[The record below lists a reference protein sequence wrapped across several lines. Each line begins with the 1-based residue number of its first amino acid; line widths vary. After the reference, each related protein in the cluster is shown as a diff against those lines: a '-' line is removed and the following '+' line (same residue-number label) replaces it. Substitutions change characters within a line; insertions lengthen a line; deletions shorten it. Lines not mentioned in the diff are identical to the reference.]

1 MRNSLKKLRGLGLH
15 KHHHLHHDSKGRRD
29 FQSLAQLDELA
40 QATQDMQDMRDC
52 YDSLLSAAAAT
63 ANSAYEFS
71 ESLREM
77 GSCLLQKTALNDD
90 EESGRVLLMLGK
102 LQFKLQKLVD
112 NYRGHIIKTITT
124 PSESLMN
131 ELQTVEEMKRQC
143 DEKRDVYEHMITRY
157 KERGKSRAGKAEG
170 FTLHQL
176 QTAHDEYDEE
186 ATLFVFRLKSLK
198 QGQSRSLLT
207 QAARHHAAQLHF
219 FKKALQSLETVEP
232 HVKSVTEQQHIDYPF
247 SGLEDDD
254 GDDGDDGEYDDE
266 SYDEND
272 DGELSLD
279 YGQNGQDQDVS
290 TLQNSKEEKLDMLSR
305 NSVSFRFRT
314 ESQSAPL
321 FIDKPDFTEK
331 LRQMRP
337 SLSRKFS
344 SYVLPTPVNAK
355 SSVSSGSSNLSPSG
369 MHINLNEPTKN
380 LWHSS
385 PLEQKKYGE
394 NLGDEKFPGST
405 ITNAQSVLKESNSNI
420 ASTRMP
426 PSFVDGLLS
435 STHDPF
441 HVHSKKIK
449 RQAFSGP
456 LAGKPWPT
464 KRASVESV
472 RLFSGPLLQTPT
484 AQASSSSP
492 KISPSASPTFT
503 SSPKISELHELP
515 RPPAGFSSN
524 SSRLVGLVGHSG
536 PLVSRGPK
544 LSAANKLVTSNK
556 NAASPLPTP
565 PQAMARSF
573 SIPSSGA
580 RAEALRDPRP
590 LESPNRS
597 SVSEDLASP
606 PPVALTTSS
615 QLSSEGSD
623 TVAQAV

>member
-1 MRNSLKKLRGLGLH
+1 MKNSLKKLRGLGIH
-15 KHHHLHHDSKGRRD
+15 KHLHHDSKGSRD

-40 QATQDMQDMRDC
+40 QATQDMQDMRGC

-112 NYRGHIIKTITT
+112 KYRGHIIKTITT

-143 DEKRDVYEHMITRY
+143 DDKRDVYEQMITRY
-157 KERGKSRAGKAEG
+157 KERGKPRAGKADS
-170 FTLHQL
+170 FTLQQL

-219 FKKALQSLETVEP
+219 FKKSLQSLETVEP
-232 HVKSVTEQQHIDYPF
+232 HVISVTEQQHIDYPF

-279 YGQNGQDQDVS
+279 YGHNEQDQDVS
-290 TLQNSKEEKLDMLSR
+290 TPQNSKEEEKLDKLNR
-305 NSVSFRFRT
+305 NSVSFRFRP

-321 FIDKPDFTEK
+321 FIDKPDFSEK

-337 SLSRKFS
+337 SFSRRFS
-344 SYVLPTPVNAK
+344 SYVLPTPVNAM
-355 SSVSSGSSNLSPSG
+355 SSISSGSSNLTPPA
-369 MHINLNEPTKN
+369 MHINSNEPSKN

-385 PLEQKKYGE
+385 PLAQKKYGE
-394 NLGDEKFPGST
+394 NFGDEKFSGST
-405 ITNAQSVLKESNSNI
+405 VANAQSVLKESNSNI
-420 ASTRMP
+420 ASTRVP
-426 PSFVDGLLS
+426 PPLVDGLLS

-441 HVHSKKIK
+441 HLHSKKIK

-456 LAGKPWPT
+456 LTGKPWPT
-464 KRASVESV
+464 KHASLESV
-472 RLFSGPLLQTPT
+472 QLFSGPLLQTPT
-484 AQASSSSP
+484 VKPSSSPP
-492 KISPSASPTFT
+492 KISPGASPTFT

-524 SSRLVGLVGHSG
+524 SSRLVGLMGHSG

-544 LSAANKLVTSNK
+544 HSAANKLVTSNK

-573 SIPSSGA
+573 SIPSSSA
-580 RAEALRDPRP
+580 RAEALHDTRP

-597 SVSEDLASP
+597 SISEDHLASP
-606 PPVALTTSS
+606 PVVFTSS
-615 QLSSEGSD
+615 QLCSDGSD
-623 TVAQAV
+623 TVAQGV